1 MRIGSD
7 GWEGR
12 AAPSSNDGRPRFD
25 ARNRHSR
32 MCRLKRAAHRAIDGG
47 GGMAQGSLVKRGSGG
62 MVIYRSFRN
71 TDPPLLADLL
81 RAHVGRI
88 DLPSH
93 VTVDLLEQLV
103 FAKLYFDY
111 DGLILACEGERLL
124 GFVHA
129 GFGADPAGNRLD
141 HCVGVIAWLLMRP
154 DAATPELAGEL
165 IQQAEAYLRRRGAQR
180 LIAGSLRPNCPFYAG
195 VLGLAEPPGVS
206 QFDETFERALL
217 SLGFHPQLRTITHQ
231 RTLPDFEAPID
242 RRQMEIRRR
251 MIVEATFD
259 VPTRTWWEACLW
271 NEFELTR
278 LELMPRGSR
287 QPAASAV
294 FRALEAAGSS
304 AAYRGAGL
312 IDITVDENYR
322 RRGLAVYLLSEAC
335 RQFSRQGMTHL
346 FALVRTGDLPAE
358 GLLAKVGFKP
368 VYRGTLYEK

>member
-1 MRIGSD
+1 MR
-7 GWEGR
+7 
-12 AAPSSNDGRPRFD
+12 AKHP
-25 ARNRHSR
+25 
-32 MCRLKRAAHRAIDGG
+32 LIDGDG
-47 GGMAQGSLVKRGSGG
+47 GTEQSLLVKRGSGG

-71 TDPPLLADLL
+71 TDPPRLAELL

-93 VTVDLLEQLV
+93 VTMDLLEQLV

-111 DGLILACEGERLL
+111 DGLILACEGDRLI

-129 GFGADPAGNRLD
+129 GFGADPAGEGIDRS
-141 HCVGVIAWLLMRP
+141 VGVIAWLLMQP
-154 DAATPELAGEL
+154 DAAGPELAAEL
-165 IQQAEAYLRRRGAQR
+165 IQRAEAYLRRHGAQR
-180 LIAGSLRPNCPFYAG
+180 LVAGSLRPHCPFYAG
-195 VLGLAEPPGVS
+195 ILGLAEPPGVS
-206 QFDETFERALL
+206 QFDEAFERALL
-217 SLGFHPQLRTITHQ
+217 SMGFHPQLRTITHQ
-231 RTLPDFEAPID
+231 RTLADFEAPID
-242 RRQMEIRRR
+242 RRQMDIRRR
-251 MIVEATFD
+251 MIVEATVD

-278 LELMPRGSR
+278 LDLMPRGSK
-287 QPAASAV
+287 QAAASAV

-304 AAYRGAGL
+304 TAYRGAGL

-368 VYRGTLYEK
+368 AFRGTLYEK